1 MSSEPLLRFPVVC
14 PICKEKMLF
23 QTALAPVLQALLTMR
38 DIRLNTS
45 CCGKVDWL
53 SRPQSKPSKLNNTQV
68 VSLVEQHKVR

>member
-14 PICKEKMLF
+14 PICKEEMLF

-53 SRPQSKPSKLNNTQV
+53 ASPIETEQIEQYASCIT
-68 VSLVEQHKVR
+68 VEQHKVR